1 MATEIL
7 SKIGVGSGLNTTE
20 IIDALVEAD
29 SAAQRESIDNLESS
43 TKDKISAFA
52 KVKADLKSFNDII
65 TQIQSSD
72 SYGYKGVTSDS
83 TIATITASGSKA
95 GATVNSSLTVTTLAS
110 QHSLTGPTYS
120 STNATV
126 GSGTLTID
134 FGTWS
139 ADPTSGGGQTH
150 TGNGQ
155 SQITITTTATTTV
168 TQLRDMINN
177 AATDSDNDGTKDI
190 LASVIYDGSNYMLM
204 LKSESGASNEMKV
217 AATSNLATASGG
229 VGYDYNTTTSNM
241 SQRVSGIDSAFTVDG
256 ISMTRSSNT
265 VTDLFD
271 GFTVQLKKT
280 TSSAIKLTSEVDLEN
295 VQSLLEGYVMTYNE
309 VQQSLTAMSK
319 NDETENEN
327 DGVLIG
333 DSTLRHIQ
341 NELRDMSSTAIV
353 GYENGPYY
361 LSNLGV
367 KTERTGQLSFDPTQL
382 KEQFTYDA
390 DAVRAFFSNNLATNN
405 SDVAISA
412 FSMANTQPGTYAF
425 SSDGSTHTIGGV
437 SATKSGTNYT
447 VSSGNPNG
455 LVLSTSNN
463 ATSGTIFYGKSFL
476 TLVKDKLD
484 VFLKFN
490 SVVDKRITNF
500 NDTLATI
507 AEKRIALEDRIDS
520 LTARYAKQYA
530 SMENSVAGFKE
541 TGNMLSAMLDAQN
554 KD

>member
-155 SQITITTTATTTV
+155 SQISITTTATTTV

-309 VQQSLTAMSK
+309 VQESLTAMSK

-390 DAVRAFFSNNLATNN
+390 DAVRAFFSNNLASNN